1 VTVITLSDLLEVKG
15 LQKHFPVK
23 RFLLKSK
30 EYVHAVDGIDFSIT
44 EGETL
49 ALVGESGCGK
59 STVARL
65 VTRLLEPT
73 NGSVHFMGQDLF
85 SLEGSELKKARRNIQ
100 MIFQNISASLNPRKT
115 LYQILSQPYT
125 SFKMAEKSELR
136 ENVTKLLDTLGL
148 QPAHSFIDRFPH
160 ELSGGQR
167 QRVGIARAVAL
178 QPKLVVADEPV
189 SSLDLSTRAQ
199 ILDLMKKLK
208 KDLGI
213 SYLYITHEL
222 AVVRSMSER
231 VAVMYLGK
239 IVEFTTTD
247 DLFNEPLHPYTKAI
261 LLSTPIPDPEISRAR
276 KREPLTGEL
285 PSPTNIP
292 RGCRFHTRC
301 PNAMPR
307 CREIEPLL
315 TDQGNKH
322 LASCHLYQ

>member
-1 VTVITLSDLLEVKG
+1 MITLSDLLEVEG

-73 NGSVHFMGQDLF
+73 NGSVHFLGQDLF
-85 SLEGSELKKARRNIQ
+85 SLEGLELKKARRNIQ
-100 MIFQNISASLNPRKT
+100 MIFQDISASLNPRKT

-136 ENVTKLLDTLGL
+136 DNVTKLLDTLGL

-178 QPKLVVADEPV
+178 KPKLVVADEPV

-199 ILDLMKKLK
+199 ILGLMKKLK

-213 SYLYITHEL
+213 SYLYITHDL

-231 VAVMYLGK
+231 VIVMYLGK
-239 IVEFTTTD
+239 IVESTSTD
-247 DLFNEPLHPYTKAI
+247 GLFSEPLHPYTKAI

-276 KREPLTGEL
+276 KIEPLTGEL
-285 PSPTNIP
+285 PSPINIP
-292 RGCRFHTRC
+292 QGCRFHTRC
-301 PNAMPR
+301 PRTMSR
-307 CREIEPLL
+307 CKEVEPVLV
-315 TDQGNKH
+315 DQGNQH
-322 LASCHLYQ
+322 LVACHLYQ

>member
-1 VTVITLSDLLEVKG
+1 MSDLLEVESLEK
-15 LQKHFPVK
+15 LFPVK
-23 RFLLKSK
+23 RFLLKTK
-30 EYVHAVDGIDFSIT
+30 EYVHAVDGIDFSIK

-59 STVARL
+59 TTVARL

-73 NGSVHFMGQDLF
+73 NGTVRFLDQDLF
-85 SLEGSELKKARRNIQ
+85 SLKGPELKKARRNIQ

-115 LYQILSQPYT
+115 LFQILSQPYT
-125 SFKMAEKSELR
+125 SFKAAEKSELR
-136 ENVTKLLDTLGL
+136 DNVIKLLDTLGL

-178 QPKLVVADEPV
+178 KPKLVVADEPV

-239 IVEFTTTD
+239 IVESTTTD

-276 KREPLTGEL
+276 KIEPLTGEL

-292 RGCRFHTRC
+292 KGCRFHTRC

-307 CREIEPLL
+307 CREIEPVL

-322 LASCHLYQ
+322 LAACHLYQ

>member
-1 VTVITLSDLLEVKG
+1 MITLSDLLEVEG

-73 NGSVHFMGQDLF
+73 NGSVHFLGQDLF
-85 SLEGSELKKARRNIQ
+85 SLEGLELKKARRNIQ

-136 ENVTKLLDTLGL
+136 DNVTKLLDTLGL

-178 QPKLVVADEPV
+178 KPKLVVADEPV
-189 SSLDLSTRAQ
+189 SSLNLSTRAQ
-199 ILDLMKKLK
+199 ILDQMKKLK

-213 SYLYITHEL
+213 SYLYITHDL

-239 IVEFTTTD
+239 IVESTSTD

-285 PSPTNIP
+285 PSPINIP
-292 RGCRFHTRC
+292 KGCRFHTRC
-301 PNAMPR
+301 HKAMPR
-307 CREIEPLL
+307 CREVEPLL
-315 TDQGNKH
+315 VDQGNQH
-322 LASCHLYQ
+322 HAACHLYQ

>member
-1 VTVITLSDLLEVKG
+1 MSDLLEVEG

-73 NGSVHFMGQDLF
+73 NGSVHFLGQDLF
-85 SLEGSELKKARRNIQ
+85 SLEGLELKKARRNIQ

-136 ENVTKLLDTLGL
+136 DNVTKLLDTLGL

-178 QPKLVVADEPV
+178 KPKLVVADEPV

-199 ILDLMKKLK
+199 ILDQMKKLK

-213 SYLYITHEL
+213 SYLYITHDL

-239 IVEFTTTD
+239 IVESTSTD

-285 PSPTNIP
+285 PSPINIP
-292 RGCRFHTRC
+292 KGCRFHTRC
-301 PNAMPR
+301 HKAMPR
-307 CREIEPLL
+307 CREVEPLL
-315 TDQGNKH
+315 VDQGNQH
-322 LASCHLYQ
+322 HAACHLYQ